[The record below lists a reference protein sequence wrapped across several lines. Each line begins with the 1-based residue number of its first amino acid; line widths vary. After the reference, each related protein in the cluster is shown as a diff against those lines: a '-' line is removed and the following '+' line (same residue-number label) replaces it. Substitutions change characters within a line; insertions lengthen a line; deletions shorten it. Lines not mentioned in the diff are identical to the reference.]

1 MRSALSIASSD
12 PTGGAGLQAD
22 LQVFRKLGLH
32 GAGVITALTIQDS
45 HKVHSVLP
53 VFPSV
58 VLDQL
63 RTLLSDFE
71 PHAIKIGALGSD
83 DVVRNV
89 ELALAPVRDHVPCV
103 LDPILFSSSGAALLE
118 RRAWGSLQRLMQGCS
133 LVTPNLPEAA
143 ALSGINVETPS
154 GAEAAARYFLEEIR
168 AAAVLIKGGHR
179 DGSPDDLLAVRNRS
193 GEVAFDWLPGQRLDA
208 GAVHGTGCA
217 LSSAIAAGLAN
228 GQTLRKAVD
237 EGRSFVAASIG
248 AAARIGSG
256 ARFPVYP

>member
-22 LQVFRKLGLH
+22 LQVFRTLGLH

-63 RTLLSDFE
+63 RTLLSDIE
-71 PHAIKIGALGSD
+71 PDAIKIGALGSD

-89 ELALAPVRDHVPCV
+89 LLALAPLRDGLPVV

-118 RRAWGSLQRLMQGCS
+118 RRAWGSLQELMKGCS
-133 LVTPNLPEAA
+133 LVTPNLPEAS
-143 ALSGINVETPS
+143 ALSGTDVSTRS
-154 GAEAAARYFLEEIR
+154 GTEAAARYFVEELR

-179 DGSPDDLLAVRNRS
+179 SGSPDDLLAVRGRS
-193 GEVAFDWLPGQRLDA
+193 GETAFEWLPGERQAA
-208 GAVHGTGCA
+208 GPVHGTGCA

-228 GQTLRKAVD
+228 GLPLRKAVE
-237 EGRSFVAASIG
+237 EGRSFVAAAIG
-248 AAARIGSG
+248 AAARIGGG